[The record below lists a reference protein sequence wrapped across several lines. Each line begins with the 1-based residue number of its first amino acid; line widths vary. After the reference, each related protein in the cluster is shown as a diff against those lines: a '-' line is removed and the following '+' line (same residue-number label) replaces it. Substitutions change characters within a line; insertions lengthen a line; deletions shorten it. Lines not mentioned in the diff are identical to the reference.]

1 MCKSSI
7 SINYAMTAK
16 LDNVSQHGL
25 LASLYQFAQ
34 KKGFFQPWEQLPI
47 RMKSVRYSPADKL
60 KTLWASI
67 VVGCQHTFDIN
78 IKLGAHEKALASF
91 FGLSR
96 FPDQSQVNR
105 LLRRSTAEVLDWYRR
120 FHFDLLCR
128 LTRSKRRS
136 LWLPLAN
143 GRRVLVADLD
153 QRGIVVSGKQFE
165 LAEKG
170 YFGRHRGHKGY
181 QLSVLF
187 LGGDVGELLDEHLD
201 PGNVYVKS
209 RVAELLDTLLE
220 FCRRRKI
227 APGRILLRGDAELG
241 TPAIIAMVE
250 RRGFKYLLKG
260 ISPQRARKLAE
271 EVEDFYLRVKPGADD
286 QKRWMADLGERTHDD
301 RSETGEGKTIVCR
314 TLLMVC
320 VRERAEEAAA
330 ETKTVGRRRPHR
342 RKKRENEHEQQQRRI
357 RHDCFLTN
365 LSKEELPAEKV
376 LSVYDSRTT
385 IESYFSDEQYAL
397 GAKHVRTWRYWGSA
411 LFQYLVA
418 TTNNLLRW
426 YRHEVLKGTEFEGY
440 GLKRIINQL
449 MQIPAR
455 FIKKG
460 NARTMEFPRSHVLAA
475 KLLDQWHIH
484 SP

>member
-1 MCKSSI
+1 MCESSI

-34 KKGFFQPWEQLPI
+34 KKGFFQRWEELPFK
-47 RMKSVRYSPADKL
+47 MKSVRYSPADKL

-78 IKLGAHEKALASF
+78 IKLGAQEKMLASL
-91 FGLSR
+91 FGLFR

-105 LLRRSTAEVLDWYRR
+105 LLRRSTEEVLDCYRL

-128 LTRSKRRS
+128 MTRSRKRS

-143 GRRVLVADLD
+143 GERLLVADLD

-187 LGGDVGELLDEHLD
+187 LGGEVGEVLDEHLD

-209 RVAELLDTLLE
+209 RVPELLDSLQE
-220 FCRRRKI
+220 FCCRKKI
-227 APGRILLRGDAELG
+227 SPGRILFRGDAELG
-241 TPAIIAMVE
+241 TPAVIAMVE
-250 RRGFKYLLKG
+250 RYGFKYLLKG
-260 ISPQRARKLAE
+260 LSPQRARKLAE
-271 EVEDFYLRVKPGADD
+271 EVEDYYQPVKPGADD
-286 QKRWMADLGERTHDD
+286 QKRWMADLGERTHYD
-301 RSETGEGKTIVCR
+301 RSESGEGKSIVCR
-314 TLLMVC
+314 TLMMVC
-320 VRERAEEAAA
+320 VREAPEPAEE
-330 ETKTVGRRRPHR
+330 TKKAGKRPHR
-342 RKKRENEHEQQQRRI
+342 RRKKAENEQIEQPRI

-365 LSKEELPAEKV
+365 LSKEELPVEKV
-376 LSVYDSRTT
+376 LEVYDSRTT

-397 GAKHVRTWRYWGSA
+397 GAKHVRTWRYYGSA

-426 YRHEVLKGTEFEGY
+426 YKHEVLKGTEFEDY

-455 FIKKG
+455 LIKRG
-460 NARTMEFPRSHVLAA
+460 RAWSIEFPQRHALAV
-475 KLLDQWHIH
+475 KLLNQLHIH